1 MNKEIFIKQYKDNMD
16 KLKEISISDY
26 GLFSKWYINHPDI
39 GDIVSDDIRISFFM
53 RYSILME
60 QSIYEDN
67 SDSLLNILIGIIVD
81 IENMNNG
88 GD

>member
-1 MNKEIFIKQYKDNMD
+1 MD

-26 GLFSKWYINHPDI
+26 DLFSKWYVNHSDI

-60 QSIYEDN
+60 QSIYENN
-67 SDSLLNILIGIIVD
+67 SDSLLNILIGIIID

-88 GD
+88 DE

>member
-1 MNKEIFIKQYKDNMD
+1 MNKEIFIKQYKDSMD

-26 GLFSKWYINHPDI
+26 DLFSKWYVNHPDI
-39 GDIVSDDIRISFFM
+39 GDMASDDIRISFFM

-88 GD
+88 DD